1 MLITNNRL
9 LDVLSHAQAELCGLT
24 GCLPTPEFYAD
35 KLARTWA
42 RAASTKAYADLPPWS
57 IEAFH
62 ALPPTP
68 RARLK
73 ADPWAY
79 VAVGWDRTAK
89 YYETTGT
96 SGQVT
101 PTPRTVE
108 DIVYNA
114 VSVAE
119 AWRGV
124 LSDDDRVAILLPS
137 DIVPVADLVVS
148 VSEYLGLPHARL
160 YPFTVGIADYDR
172 VIDLWRTLRPT
183 AVFLAPGVALQL
195 TRFLKQRGQFEQ
207 LRESVRT
214 MMLLGEVSTE
224 AMRARLGSW
233 WQARVYD
240 ASYGSTE
247 TGTLAATCRAANL
260 HLLTGA
266 NYVELAGPDGAIEP
280 VRAGAAGRLVVT
292 PLNLHARPLL
302 RLDTGDEVRLGEPCS
317 CGSPAPVITV
327 SGRSS
332 DALRVHEVPLTIR
345 AVEDVVYGATGATG
359 YLVETDPGGSHVR
372 LLLERDVRA
381 DRAAEPAQ
389 IIALQ
394 EASAHGIGLRWDVV
408 SFVNS
413 LPSTTKAGGSQKSWK
428 RSNIRVVEPV

>member
-1 MLITNNRL
+1 MLISNNRQ
-9 LDVLSHAQAELCGLT
+9 LDVLSDAQAELCALAGRR
-24 GCLPTPEFYAD
+24 PSPDFYAA
-35 KLARTWA
+35 KLARVWG
-42 RAASTKAYADLPPWS
+42 RAANATAYTDLPPWS
-57 IEAFH
+57 TAAFR
-62 ALPPTP
+62 ALPPTT
-68 RARLK
+68 RTDLK
-73 ADPWAY
+73 ADPWSY
-79 VAVGWDRTAK
+79 VAVGWQRTAK

-114 VSVAE
+114 ISVAQ

-124 LSDDDRVAILLPS
+124 LADDDRVAILLPS
-137 DIVPVADLVVS
+137 DVVPVADLVVS

-160 YPFTVGIADYDR
+160 YPFAVGIADYGR

-183 AVFLAPGVALQL
+183 AVFLAPGVAVQL
-195 TRFLKQRGQFEQ
+195 TRFLKQRNQFDD
-207 LRESVRT
+207 LRASVRT

-224 AMRARLGSW
+224 ALRARLGSW
-233 WQARVYD
+233 WTAKVYD

-247 TGTLAATCRAANL
+247 TGTLAATCHRARL

-266 NYVELAGPDGAIEP
+266 NYFELATPAGTIEP
-280 VRAGAAGRLVVT
+280 LRTGARGRLVVT

-302 RLDTGDEVRLGEPCS
+302 RLDTGDEVALEADCPC
-317 CGSPAPVITV
+317 GNPAPVITV
-327 SGRSS
+327 GGRST
-332 DALRVHEVPLTIR
+332 DVLRVHEVPLTIR
-345 AVEDVVYGATGATG
+345 AVEDLVYGATRATG
-359 YLVETDPGGSHVR
+359 YLVETDPAGRYVR

-381 DRAAEPAQ
+381 ERGSEPGE
-389 IIALQ
+389 IDALQ
-394 EASAHGIGLRWDVV
+394 ETSARELGLRWDVV

-428 RSNIRVVEPV
+428 RSNIRVVEPT